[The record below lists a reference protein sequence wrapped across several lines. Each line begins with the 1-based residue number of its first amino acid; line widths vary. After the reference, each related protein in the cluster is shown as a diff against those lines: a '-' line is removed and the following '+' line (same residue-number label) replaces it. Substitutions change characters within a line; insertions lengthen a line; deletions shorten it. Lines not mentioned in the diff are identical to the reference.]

1 MALGFG
7 IPSIYPER
15 FRPIIVG
22 NIFGNSKS
30 IWLRNKIAEG
40 ARLESVS
47 CSVTQEEL
55 IKVIKQK
62 LTTEKRM

>member
-7 IPSIYPER
+7 ITSIYPER

-40 ARLESVS
+40 ARLESVYIS
-47 CSVTQEEL
+47 KCIVV
-55 IKVIKQK
+55 KVQ
-62 LTTEKRM
+62 RF